1 MKTSTKI
8 WLVVAACLVLLG
20 IGVFTAAV
28 AAMDFDLTNLS
39 DHKFEGKTYEVEG
52 DFENITVDTTISAV
66 TFMPSTDGK
75 CRVVCAEMPKITHSV
90 SVKDSTLVIETKD
103 SRKWYDYIGFFI
115 GDMQMTV
122 YLPQNEFKSLIMK
135 TDTGDIDI
143 PENFSFENAS
153 IESDTAN
160 IDFLAD
166 ASMDVKLSTDTGD
179 ITVKSVVSDGDVYL
193 ETDTGKITLA
203 DVKCNKLTAESDTGK
218 ISLIGTVAKDS
229 FSIENNTG
237 GVRFEKCDAG
247 EIFVETDT
255 GSVTG
260 TLLSDKV
267 FITETSTG
275 NISVPKTTSGGRCE
289 ITTATGNI
297 KIEIE

>member
-8 WLVVAACLVLLG
+8 WLVLAALLVLLG
-20 IGVFTAAV
+20 IGVFMAAV

-39 DHKFEGKTYEVEG
+39 THKFERKTYEVEG

-75 CRVVCAEMPKITHSV
+75 CRVGCDEMPKITHSV

-115 GDMQMTV
+115 GDMRMTV

-143 PENFSFENAS
+143 PENFSFENVS
-153 IESDTAN
+153 IESDTAD

-166 ASMDVKLSTDTGD
+166 ASSDLKLSTDTGE
-179 ITVKSVVSDGDVYL
+179 ITVKSVVSDGDIYL
-193 ETDTGKITLA
+193 ETDTGEITLA
-203 DVKCNKLTAESDTGK
+203 DVKCNKLTAESNTGK
-218 ISLIGTVAKDS
+218 ISLTNTVAKNS

-275 NISVPKTTSGGRCE
+275 NIDVPKTTSGGRCE
-289 ITTATGNI
+289 ITTSTGNI

>member
-1 MKTSTKI
+1 MRKTTKI

-20 IGVFTAAV
+20 VVVFGAAV
-28 AAMDFDLTNLS
+28 AALDFDFSKINTNNYQTN
-39 DHKFEGKTYEVEG
+39 TYEING
-52 DFENITVDTTISAV
+52 NFENIAIDVTTTDIVFA
-66 TFMPSTDGK
+66 PSNDGK
-75 CRVVCAEMPKITHSV
+75 CRVVCYEMQKINHSAAI
-90 SVKDSTLVIETKD
+90 KNATLVIETKD

-115 GDMQMTV
+115 GDMRMTV
-122 YLPQNEFKSLIMK
+122 YLPQNEFKSLLIK

-143 PENFSFENAS
+143 PENFAFENVN
-153 IESDTAN
+153 IESDTAD

-179 ITVKSVVSDGDVYL
+179 ITVNSVFSDGDIYL
-193 ETDTGKITLA
+193 ETDTGDITIT
-203 DVKCNKLTAESDTGK
+203 DVKCNKFSAESDTGK
-218 ISLIGTVAKDS
+218 ISLSSTVAKDS
-229 FSIENNTG
+229 LSIENGTG
-237 GVRFEKCDAG
+237 DVVFKKSDAQK
-247 EIFVETDT
+247 IFVETDT
-255 GSVTG
+255 GDVTG

-275 NISVPKTTSGGRCE
+275 NINVPKTVSGGRCE

>member
-1 MKTSTKI
+1 
-8 WLVVAACLVLLG
+8 
-20 IGVFTAAV
+20 
-28 AAMDFDLTNLS
+28 
-39 DHKFEGKTYEVEG
+39 
-52 DFENITVDTTISAV
+52 
-66 TFMPSTDGK
+66 MPSTDGK

-115 GDMQMTV
+115 GDMRMTV
-122 YLPQNEFKSLIMK
+122 YLPQNEFKSLLMK
-135 TDTGDIDI
+135 TDTGDIEI
-143 PENFSFENAS
+143 PENFSFENVN
-153 IESDTAN
+153 IESDTAD

-179 ITVKSVVSDGDVYL
+179 VTVNSVFSNGDIYVD
-193 ETDTGKITLA
+193 TDTGDITLT
-203 DVKCNKLTAESDTGK
+203 DIKCNKLTAESDTGK
-218 ISLIGTVAKDS
+218 ISMNSAVAKDS

-237 GVRFEKCDAG
+237 DVVFEKCDAQKM
-247 EIFVETDT
+247 FVETDT
-255 GSVTG
+255 GDVKG

-275 NISVPKTTSGGRCE
+275 NVNVPKTTSGGRCE
-289 ITTATGNI
+289 ITTSTGNI

>member
-1 MKTSTKI
+1 MRKTTKI

-20 IGVFTAAV
+20 AVIFTAAV
-28 AAMDFDLTNLS
+28 IALDFDLTNLS
-39 DHKFEGKTYEVEG
+39 THKFEGKTYKVDG

-66 TFMPSTDGK
+66 TFMPSVDGK

-103 SRKWYDYIGFFI
+103 SSKWYDYIGFFI
-115 GDMQMTV
+115 GDMRMTV
-122 YLPQNEFKSLIMK
+122 YLPQNEFKSLVMK
-135 TDTGDIDI
+135 TDTGDVDI
-143 PENFSFENAS
+143 PANFSFENAN
-153 IESDTAN
+153 IESDTAD

-166 ASMDVKLSTDTGD
+166 ALVDVKLSTDTGD
-179 ITVKSVVSDGDVYL
+179 ITVNSVLSDGDIYV
-193 ETDTGKITLA
+193 ETDTGKITLT
-203 DVKCNKLTAESDTGK
+203 DVKCNKLSAESDTGK
-218 ISLIGTVAKDS
+218 ISLSNTIAKDS

-237 GVRFEKCDAG
+237 DVRFEKSDAQK
-247 EIFVETDT
+247 IFVETDT
-255 GSVTG
+255 GNVTG

-275 NISVPKTTSGGRCE
+275 DVSVPKTTTGGRCE
-289 ITTATGNI
+289 ITTSTGNI